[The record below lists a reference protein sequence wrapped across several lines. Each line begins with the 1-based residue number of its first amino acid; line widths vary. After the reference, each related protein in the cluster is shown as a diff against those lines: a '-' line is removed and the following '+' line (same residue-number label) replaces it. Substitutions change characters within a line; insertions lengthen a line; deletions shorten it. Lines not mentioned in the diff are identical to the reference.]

1 MKRRLLISSFCL
13 CYLIACRTDSSENR
27 PAVQVEHKPGI
38 VSKPISPAD
47 TPRIER
53 YLVEKG
59 LVDVNSL
66 DSSIRVALHYSTD
79 HNFLHKAMY
88 QGLSKCY
95 LPCEVCI
102 KLCNAQY
109 CLRKAHPY
117 YSIIVFDA
125 VRPLNIQEKMWNELD
140 MPAALKINYIA
151 HPKDISLHNY
161 GAAVDVGIIS
171 NDGVLLDMG
180 TAFDCFDSLS
190 EPKWETHFLAT
201 GQLTHEAFGNRLV
214 LRQAMLKAGF
224 FTITSE
230 WWHFNADTKAL
241 AAAKFGLV
249 E

>member
-1 MKRRLLISSFCL
+1 MKRHLLIPSLCL
-13 CYLIACRTDSSENR
+13 WYLVACRTDSSEYQQR
-27 PAVQVEHKPGI
+27 AQVKHPPEA
-38 VSKPISPAD
+38 VSKPASPAD
-47 TPRIER
+47 TSQMEKDLI
-53 YLVEKG
+53 EKG
-59 LVDVNSL
+59 LVNVNSL
-66 DSSIRVALHYSTD
+66 DSSIRVALHYATD
-79 HNFLHKAMY
+79 QNFLHKAMY
-88 QGLSKCY
+88 QGLRKCY

-109 CLRKAHPY
+109 YLKKEHPY

-125 VRPLNIQEKMWNELD
+125 VRPLSIQEKMWKELD

-190 EPKWETHFLAT
+190 EPKWEAHFLKT
-201 GQLTHEAFGNRLV
+201 GQLTRETLGNRLV
-214 LRQAMLKAGF
+214 LRKAMLKAGF
-224 FTITSE
+224 LTITSE
-230 WWHFNADTKAL
+230 WWHFNADTKAM